1 MNRRIMLHSRLR
13 STYCLGKYSLI
24 NNFQQNVRM
33 KTLVPMA
40 LLLALSGCA
49 WMAPTSEPVAQL
61 DAARLGLQGTSVTW
75 PDTQWWRR
83 YGDSQLDTL
92 MTEALANNP
101 SMTAA
106 QARLAQANAA
116 VRGARAPLFPQ
127 VDANYSLTRQH
138 LPENYI
144 YQPPLAGG
152 VSSDNRLALDF
163 SYELDFWG
171 KNRSLLDASVSRQA
185 AAEADAQAA
194 RNLLAR
200 AVARSYL
207 NLQNAFAQH
216 DVLQRI
222 LAQREDVLKLTQ
234 GRQSA
239 GLDTLVEVKQ
249 AESSLATAKVEL
261 TQVETTIAQ
270 LRNQVAALAGA
281 GPARGQQL
289 QPVRLAAPAGVLP
302 DSVPLDLLGHRADVT
317 AARWR
322 AEAARH
328 NVDAARAQFYPN
340 INRVAF
346 AGFQAIGTG
355 NLLDAGSRTL
365 GIGPA
370 ITLPIFHGGALNA
383 NLAGRRADADLA
395 VSDYN
400 QSVLDAVRQV
410 ADALDALRLLD
421 RETAQ
426 QRQARTAIDAAY
438 DLAVQRYRAGMG
450 NYLTVLVAQTGVL
463 TQARLD
469 TDLRFRAYQ
478 LDADLAYALGGGYT
492 PPAAADGQAPSSTH

>member
-1 MNRRIMLHSRLR
+1 M
-13 STYCLGKYSLI
+13 KYLI
-24 NNFQQNVRM
+24 PAV
-33 KTLVPMA
+33 

-49 WMAPTSEPVAQL
+49 SMDSSTEPVAQL
-61 DAARLGLQGTSVTW
+61 DAARLGLQGQSVTW
-75 PDTQWWRR
+75 PDTQWWQR
-83 YGDSQLDTL
+83 YGDAQLDAL
-92 MTEALANNP
+92 VAEALASNP

-106 QARLAQANAA
+106 QARLAQANAL
-116 VRGARAPLFPQ
+116 VRGARAPLMPR
-127 VDANYSLTRQH
+127 VDANYDLTRQH
-138 LPENYI
+138 LPEKYI

-171 KNRSLLDASVSRQA
+171 KNRARLDAAVSQRA

-200 AVARSYL
+200 AVVRSYL
-207 NLQNAFAQH
+207 NLQNAFAQRQ
-216 DVLQRI
+216 VLQRI
-222 LAQREDVLKLTQ
+222 VAQRDDVLKLTH
-234 GRQSA
+234 GRLNA
-239 GLDTLVEVKQ
+239 GLDTQVEVKQ
-249 AESSLATAKVEL
+249 AESSLAAAKVEL
-261 TQVETTIAQ
+261 TQTETTITQ
-270 LRNQVAALAGA
+270 LRNQTAALAGA
-281 GPARGQQL
+281 GPARGRQL
-289 QPVRLAAPAGVLP
+289 QAVTLAAPAGVVP
-302 DSVPLDLLGHRADVT
+302 DSVPLDLLGHRADIT

-322 AEAARH
+322 AEAARREI
-328 NVDAARAQFYPN
+328 DAARAEFYPN
-340 INRVAF
+340 INLVAF

-355 NLLDAGSRTL
+355 NLLEAASRTA

-400 QSVLDAVRQV
+400 QSVLDAVHQTAV
-410 ADALDALRLLD
+410 AIDALRLLG
-421 RETAQ
+421 RETTQ
-426 QRQARTAIDAAY
+426 QRQARDAIDAAY

-450 NYLTVLVAQTGVL
+450 NYLTVLIAQTGVL

-478 LDADLAYALGGGYT
+478 LDADLAYALGGGYA
-492 PPAAADGQAPSSTH
+492 PPAVAQAPSSSH

>member
-1 MNRRIMLHSRLR
+1 M
-13 STYCLGKYSLI
+13 
-24 NNFQQNVRM
+24 VRM
-33 KTLVPMA
+33 KLAIPVI
-40 LLLALSGCA
+40 LLLALAGCA
-49 WMAPTSEPVAQL
+49 SMDPASEPVAQL
-61 DAARLGLQGTSVTW
+61 DAARLGLHGQSVTW

-83 YGDSQLDTL
+83 YGDPQLDAL
-92 MTEALANNP
+92 MDEALAANP

-116 VRGARAPLFPQ
+116 VRGARAPLFPR
-127 VDANYSLTRQH
+127 VDANYDLTRQH
-138 LPENYI
+138 LPEKYI
-144 YQPPLAGG
+144 YQPPMAGG

-171 KNRSLLDASVSRQA
+171 KNRARLKAAVSQQA
-185 AAEADAQAA
+185 AAEAETQAA
-194 RNLLAR
+194 RNVLAR

-207 NLQNAFAQH
+207 NLQNAFAQRE
-216 DVLQRI
+216 VLQRI
-222 LAQREDVLKLTQ
+222 LEQRADVLKLTR

-239 GLDTLVEVKQ
+239 GLDTQVEVKQ
-249 AESSLATAKVEL
+249 AESSLAAAKVEL
-261 TQVETTIAQ
+261 TQTETTIAQ

-281 GPARGQQL
+281 GPERGQKL
-289 QPVRLAAPAGVLP
+289 QPVALTAPAGVLP

-328 NVDAARAQFYPN
+328 EIEAARAAFYPN
-340 INRVAF
+340 VNLVAF

-355 NLLDAGSRTL
+355 NLLEAGSRTL

-370 ITLPIFHGGALNA
+370 ITLPIFHGGELNA
-383 NLAGRRADADLA
+383 NLAGRQADADLA

-400 QSVLDAVRQV
+400 QSVLDAVRQT

-421 RETAQ
+421 REQVQ
-426 QRQARTAIDAAY
+426 QHEARAAIDAAY

-478 LDADLAYALGGGYT
+478 LDADLAYALGGGYA
-492 PPAAADGQAPSSTH
+492 PPAPAQAPSSSH

>member
-1 MNRRIMLHSRLR
+1 MPLFSSAN
-13 STYCLGKYSLI
+13 CLGRYSLI

-33 KTLVPMA
+33 KPLISMA
-40 LLLALSGCA
+40 LLLALGGCA
-49 WMAPTSEPVAQL
+49 WMAPSTEPVAQL
-61 DAARLGLQGTSVTW
+61 DAARLGLQGTTVTW

-83 YGDSQLDTL
+83 YGDPQLDAL
-92 MTEALANNP
+92 VAEALANNP

-116 VRGARAPLFPQ
+116 VRGARAPLFPS
-127 VDANYSLTRQH
+127 VDANYNLTRQH
-138 LPENYI
+138 LSENYI

-171 KNRSLLDASVSRQA
+171 KNRARLDAAVSQQA
-185 AAEADAQAA
+185 AAEAEAQAA

-200 AVARSYL
+200 AMVRSYL

-216 DVLQRI
+216 DVLQRVG
-222 LAQREDVLKLTQ
+222 AQRADVLKLTQ
-234 GRQSA
+234 SRQHA
-239 GLDTLVEVKQ
+239 GLDTQVEVKQ

-261 TQVETTIAQ
+261 TQTETRILQ

-281 GPARGQQL
+281 GPTRSQSL
-289 QPVRLAAPAGVLP
+289 QPVKLAAPAGVVP
-302 DSVPLDLLGHRADVT
+302 DSVPLDLLGHRADIT

-328 NVDAARAQFYPN
+328 HIDAARAEFYPN
-340 INRVAF
+340 INLVGF
-346 AGFQAIGTG
+346 AGYQAIGTG

-421 RETAQ
+421 RETTQ
-426 QRQARTAIDAAY
+426 QHQAHAAIDAAY
-438 DLAVQRYRAGMG
+438 ELAVQRYRAGMG

-463 TQARLD
+463 AQARLD

-492 PPAAADGQAPSSTH
+492 PPADGLASSSSH